1 MNLTRRN
8 FLKGTAALAT
18 AGLLT
23 KPRPSAAP
31 ADSPRIVRV
40 HHPLASYFDVVDFE
54 FQQGVPET
62 YYGNFVS
69 QQIVY
74 EMFDAALC
82 ALTGDNDPVKA
93 MRRFVPYKPG
103 ERVFIKINTTTTF
116 VLWGGQWDKINWDLH
131 YNDTDAIAEP
141 INATIRALL
150 RLGVPQENIALCDP
164 TWSEGQPDSARRT
177 PRLIPN
183 RVAKKI
189 KAAFP
194 SVALY
199 RSSFM
204 PDGNGITWTSN
215 DKHAIVEFRDPTI
228 DSRPQRIA
236 SHRVPDQLIKAEHFI
251 NLPIMK
257 RHDSGGV
264 TGALKNNFG
273 TIASCAY
280 FHEPN
285 YAGPGK
291 PGAMFSK
298 EANPAV
304 DIWLNPHVGAKTR
317 LIVCDAILA
326 GWNWG
331 NNPPTGWR
339 NFGGRS
345 PNCLLLGADPVAMDS
360 VVYDH
365 VTESLPEKVKDYP
378 APNMLVDAA
387 KVGLG
392 RLESRKHPQ
401 ADYRL
406 IDYIE
411 INQKADEAKLRRLSE
426 LKARYRAGGR
436 TSQQIKEL
444 IAEARSLCL

>member
-1 MNLTRRN
+1 
-8 FLKGTAALAT
+8 
-18 AGLLT
+18 
-23 KPRPSAAP
+23 
-31 ADSPRIVRV
+31 
-40 HHPLASYFDVVDFE
+40 
-54 FQQGVPET
+54 
-62 YYGNFVS
+62 
-69 QQIVY
+69 
-74 EMFDAALC
+74 
-82 ALTGDNDPVKA
+82 
-93 MRRFVPYKPG
+93 
-103 ERVFIKINTTTTF
+103 
-116 VLWGGQWDKINWDLH
+116 
-131 YNDTDAIAEP
+131 
-141 INATIRALL
+141 
-150 RLGVPQENIALCDP
+150 
-164 TWSEGQPDSARRT
+164 
-177 PRLIPN
+177 
-183 RVAKKI
+183 
-189 KAAFP
+189 
-194 SVALY
+194 
-199 RSSFM
+199 
-204 PDGNGITWTSN
+204 
-215 DKHAIVEFRDPTI
+215 
-228 DSRPQRIA
+228 
-236 SHRVPDQLIKAEHFI
+236 
-251 NLPIMK
+251 
-257 RHDSGGV
+257 
-264 TGALKNNFG
+264 
-273 TIASCAY
+273 
-280 FHEPN
+280 
-285 YAGPGK
+285 
-291 PGAMFSK
+291 MFSK